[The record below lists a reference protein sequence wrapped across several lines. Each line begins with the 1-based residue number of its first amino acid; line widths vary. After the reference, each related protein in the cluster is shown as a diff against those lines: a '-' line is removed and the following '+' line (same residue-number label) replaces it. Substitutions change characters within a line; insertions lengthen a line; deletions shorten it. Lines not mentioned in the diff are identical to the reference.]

1 MLPQILASLGLY
13 VVICAGTTSVGLG
26 IMRLTGL
33 HPKNGLALLAPLFAI
48 AGWTIV
54 LGAVVEVGIPIK
66 EVTAVLWLA
75 SAVAAVWGAWL
86 GIRDIRAHRWQFAV
100 AAAAS
105 AALLNGYFIN
115 GLTTFPGS
123 PALDGWSYISF
134 GQYLFEYPKGTEGSL
149 APLYQYAA
157 HLSGTRYVGAAI
169 LAALQPP
176 FCTSCDTQSAAGPFL
191 AIAAFSFAGACA
203 YLAKIV
209 IRYWPLELLYVV
221 MCLLGGWLHGA
232 IRVNNFD
239 NILVLSVAPA
249 LVALTM
255 SASRDGFGI
264 RAHALL
270 VAAGAYIY
278 PEMIPLTVLLYVLVL
293 ANEAYLTTQYAT
305 YASFAA
311 KVSVV
316 SIVLMMPFVGSLI
329 AFFWGQL
336 MHAMVSVGP
345 RPGEGSFPSLLRL
358 QHLTTEFWGLNARP
372 LSIAA
377 AAAFFLLLLVG
388 SVRLM
393 LERLLAPI
401 IFVGLIMIM
410 FGLMVF
416 RYHYDYGAFKTLLF
430 GWWAIA
436 LLVLLGLKKALLV
449 GVEHRLQSKVVIALS
464 LTAIL
469 GSTALYAWL
478 KNAFGWYGQ
487 VNAKSIK
494 PFRELR
500 QLARVTHGAAI
511 QVNVEDTVKNAWAVY
526 FLRSLPAR
534 FMTFQGYMAQE
545 HVAPYMDRSWQPKDT
560 PYILAARGQALAGEL
575 VWENSEFALWRTAKP
590 AFR

>member
-1 MLPQILASLGLY
+1 
-13 VVICAGTTSVGLG
+13 
-26 IMRLTGL
+26 
-33 HPKNGLALLAPLFAI
+33 
-48 AGWTIV
+48 
-54 LGAVVEVGIPIK
+54 
-66 EVTAVLWLA
+66 
-75 SAVAAVWGAWL
+75 
-86 GIRDIRAHRWQFAV
+86 
-100 AAAAS
+100 
-105 AALLNGYFIN
+105 
-115 GLTTFPGS
+115 
-123 PALDGWSYISF
+123 
-134 GQYLFEYPKGTEGSL
+134 
-149 APLYQYAA
+149 
-157 HLSGTRYVGAAI
+157 
-169 LAALQPP
+169 
-176 FCTSCDTQSAAGPFL
+176 
-191 AIAAFSFAGACA
+191 
-203 YLAKIV
+203 
-209 IRYWPLELLYVV
+209 

-249 LVALTM
+249 LAALTM

-270 VAAGAYIY
+270 VAASAYIY
-278 PEMIPLTVLLYVLVL
+278 PEMILLTALLYVLVL

-305 YASFAA
+305 YARFAA

-316 SIVLMMPFVGSLI
+316 SLVLTLPFAGSLI

-377 AAAFFLLLLVG
+377 GAAFFLLLLVG
-388 SVRLM
+388 SAGLM
-393 LERLLAPI
+393 LERLLAPVV
-401 IFVGLIMIM
+401 FVGVIMIM

-416 RYHYDYGAFKTLLF
+416 RYHYDYGAFKALLF

-449 GVEHRLQSKVVIALS
+449 GVERRLQSKVVIALS

-469 GSTALYAWL
+469 GSTAIYAWL

-511 QVNVEDTVKNAWAVY
+511 QVNVEDTLKNAWAVY
-526 FLRSLPAR
+526 FLRSMPAG
-534 FMTFQGYMAQE
+534 FMTFQGYMAQV
-545 HVAPYMDRSWQPKDT
+545 HVAPYMNRSWQPKDT
-560 PYILAARGQALAGEL
+560 PYTLAARGQALAGEL
-575 VWENSEFALWRTAKP
+575 VWENSEFALWHTAKP
-590 AFR
+590 ASR